1 MTDGELLARAAQVAQ
16 LPGELPPPDQE
27 YGWNPLLY
35 NCDAFDLLVQLGLRV
50 QFLEV
55 GVDPAE
61 PARRTCR
68 VEWTHAGVQH
78 AASCTVPAGPAGMA
92 TVRRAIVQAAAAM
105 GGEAP

>member
-55 GVDPAE
+55 GVIGYPNLRIFGE
-61 PARRTCR
+61 Q
-68 VEWTHAGVQH
+68 GG
-78 AASCTVPAGPAGMA
+78 TVPMRPVKKGSR
-92 TVRRAIVQAAAAM
+92 VRLV
-105 GGEAP
+105 